1 MLKESMKSIGSEC
14 DVVSF
19 SPLGSKVEE
28 ESSIYEYYVTKTETQ
43 KLEDKSLYY
52 AFIDFLSFPFFASQI
67 LPDNGMGD
75 ILFWNE
81 PVGNEIPGNMQIIL
95 NHQATRTAKIYVQR
109 KASYERLIELGA
121 SPEMVKQLGYLYSF
135 IRENKHRP
143 EVLICTNSDRVAHIN
158 ELAQLVPGM
167 NFHVAAITEMSSKL
181 MAAGANANVFL
192 YPNVKNTVLDHL
204 FEKCDIYL
212 DINYEG
218 EIVDAVAGHVVA
230 KTPFIGYLSQ
240 LCFSVVGIIVTVV
253 IFVAGLGC
261 MMYANK
267 ISKEVNQEL
276 EDENN

>member
-1 MLKESMKSIGSEC
+1 MKPIGSEC

-81 PVGNEIPGNMQIIL
+81 PVE
-95 NHQATRTAKIYVQR
+95 
-109 KASYERLIELGA
+109 
-121 SPEMVKQLGYLYSF
+121 
-135 IRENKHRP
+135 KHRP
-143 EVLICTNSDRVAHIN
+143 EVLICTNS
-158 ELAQLVPGM
+158 
-167 NFHVAAITEMSSKL
+167 
-181 MAAGANANVFL
+181 
-192 YPNVKNTVLDHL
+192 VLDHL
-204 FEKCDIYL
+204 FEKCDISL

-240 LCFSVVGIIVTVV
+240 LCFSVVGIIVTVL

>member
-1 MLKESMKSIGSEC
+1 MKSIGSEC

-81 PVGNEIPGNMQIIL
+81 PVE
-95 NHQATRTAKIYVQR
+95 
-109 KASYERLIELGA
+109 
-121 SPEMVKQLGYLYSF
+121 
-135 IRENKHRP
+135 KHRP
-143 EVLICTNSDRVAHIN
+143 EVLICTNS
-158 ELAQLVPGM
+158 
-167 NFHVAAITEMSSKL
+167 
-181 MAAGANANVFL
+181 
-192 YPNVKNTVLDHL
+192 VLDHL

>member
-81 PVGNEIPGNMQIIL
+81 PVENEIPGNMQIIL

-143 EVLICTNSDRVAHIN
+143 EVLICTNS
-158 ELAQLVPGM
+158 
-167 NFHVAAITEMSSKL
+167 
-181 MAAGANANVFL
+181 
-192 YPNVKNTVLDHL
+192 VLDHL

-218 EIVDAVAGHVVA
+218 EIVDTDAQIAEYDEILIGFPIWWYVAP
-230 KTPFIGYLSQ
+230 T
-240 LCFSVVGIIVTVV
+240 IINTFLEKYDFTGKKIVLFATSGGSGFGNTVKELEPSAPGATIV
-253 IFVAGLGC
+253 EGKLLNN
-261 MMYANK
+261 ANK
-267 ISKEVNQEL
+267 PQIESWVTTL
-276 EDENN
+276 

>member
-1 MLKESMKSIGSEC
+1 MKSIGSEC

-81 PVGNEIPGNMQIIL
+81 PVE
-95 NHQATRTAKIYVQR
+95 
-109 KASYERLIELGA
+109 
-121 SPEMVKQLGYLYSF
+121 
-135 IRENKHRP
+135 KHRP
-143 EVLICTNSDRVAHIN
+143 EVLICTNS
-158 ELAQLVPGM
+158 
-167 NFHVAAITEMSSKL
+167 
-181 MAAGANANVFL
+181 
-192 YPNVKNTVLDHL
+192 VLDHL
-204 FEKCDIYL
+204 FEKCDISL

-240 LCFSVVGIIVTVV
+240 LCFSVVGIIVTVL

>member
-81 PVGNEIPGNMQIIL
+81 PVG
-95 NHQATRTAKIYVQR
+95 
-109 KASYERLIELGA
+109 
-121 SPEMVKQLGYLYSF
+121 
-135 IRENKHRP
+135 KHRP
-143 EVLICTNSDRVAHIN
+143 EVLICTNSDRVVHIN

-167 NFHVAAITEMSSKL
+167 NFH
-181 MAAGANANVFL
+181 
-192 YPNVKNTVLDHL
+192 
-204 FEKCDIYL
+204 
-212 DINYEG
+212 
-218 EIVDAVAGHVVA
+218 VDAVAGHVVA

>member
-81 PVGNEIPGNMQIIL
+81 PVE
-95 NHQATRTAKIYVQR
+95 
-109 KASYERLIELGA
+109 
-121 SPEMVKQLGYLYSF
+121 
-135 IRENKHRP
+135 KHRP
-143 EVLICTNSDRVAHIN
+143 EVLICTNS
-158 ELAQLVPGM
+158 
-167 NFHVAAITEMSSKL
+167 
-181 MAAGANANVFL
+181 
-192 YPNVKNTVLDHL
+192 VLDHL
-204 FEKCDIYL
+204 FEKCDISL

-240 LCFSVVGIIVTVV
+240 LCFSVVGIIVTVL

>member
-43 KLEDKSLYY
+43 KLEHKSLYY

-81 PVGNEIPGNMQIIL
+81 PVG
-95 NHQATRTAKIYVQR
+95 
-109 KASYERLIELGA
+109 
-121 SPEMVKQLGYLYSF
+121 
-135 IRENKHRP
+135 KHRP
-143 EVLICTNSDRVAHIN
+143 EVLICTNS
-158 ELAQLVPGM
+158 
-167 NFHVAAITEMSSKL
+167 
-181 MAAGANANVFL
+181 
-192 YPNVKNTVLDHL
+192 VLDHL

-218 EIVDAVAGHVVA
+218 EIVDAVAG
-230 KTPFIGYLSQ
+230 
-240 LCFSVVGIIVTVV
+240 
-253 IFVAGLGC
+253 LGC

>member
-143 EVLICTNSDRVAHIN
+143 EVLICTNS
-158 ELAQLVPGM
+158 
-167 NFHVAAITEMSSKL
+167 
-181 MAAGANANVFL
+181 
-192 YPNVKNTVLDHL
+192 VLDYL

-240 LCFSVVGIIVTVV
+240 LCFSVVGIIVTVL